1 MSLQLTGQAIDR
13 KVINVIKEK
22 SNNSEVAKMLH
33 QIMNSR
39 SYVDAQSSIDDMI
52 LVFGMELLNE
62 ENEKEAN
69 ILFSHI
75 NNQNSN
81 KEEVLNR
88 KLSIAL
94 MKFSHFLEKEDTAE
108 ARSELSLLKDLIKRL
123 PENER
128 LEYEESLKVYDM
140 MLGIREPENTKANE
154 EYTKMLIEAME
165 ESIDEDDDDVTETR
179 GADIVGSKTRD
190 RILAE
195 KRKNNPKK
203 KKTPKVKSDE
213 DAQISQGMAMMEYGM
228 KMGRLANAIENKV
241 SLSDFKS
248 KMQSDVN
255 KAHVYMIDYTNEVVK
270 VMNRLTYNSVNQ
282 SMKTILSAQ
291 SFFVEFTNE
300 NYDKNNKLSQ
310 SLFNFIL
317 NLSDIRNKHKLELS
331 KAVKKSKTKETNY
344 WKEKCVEFEMPNID
358 MEDMSSMLSFFERS
372 DSCVETEKTIYK
384 ANKLE
389 PIKYHNYK
397 SIANSLKKNEAVIMI
412 IRSMSD
418 NEPSYKALVAKNKLA
433 SPAWVSIGND
443 INIETTGFKK
453 HESSLEVMN
462 DPSSF
467 NIYFE
472 ELANVL
478 GENISDVAVIND
490 GVFHKINLGS
500 LYHAGKNKYLSELYS
515 FTVARDVNFFNYE
528 DLSLEKNDHITLC
541 GASDFQEVSK
551 NTQLKGTT
559 FKDLPQVVDELN
571 EINALLSKNYNS
583 SVLLDND
590 FTLNSF
596 ESQDNLDVLH
606 VSTHGY
612 YLPRYYF
619 TSDDPNEKNIQ
630 ITEVDDKPIN
640 LSKIESEEGVGASF
654 YANLAKVNPMLQSGL
669 ILGGGEYINANTIE
683 RIELAN
689 TKLVVLSACH
699 SGRGALLSGQ
709 GTFGVKNSILMSGAE
724 YILSSTHEV
733 GDYETLE
740 FMKSF
745 YSSLTSGESIS
756 QSYAIAVNYIRN
768 DHPVIAPSLPYI
780 WGAFIL
786 ERGYKD

>member
-255 KAHVYMIDYTNEVVK
+255 KAHVYK
-270 VMNRLTYNSVNQ
+270 
-282 SMKTILSAQ
+282 
-291 SFFVEFTNE
+291 
-300 NYDKNNKLSQ
+300 
-310 SLFNFIL
+310 
-317 NLSDIRNKHKLELS
+317 
-331 KAVKKSKTKETNY
+331 
-344 WKEKCVEFEMPNID
+344 
-358 MEDMSSMLSFFERS
+358 
-372 DSCVETEKTIYK
+372 
-384 ANKLE
+384 
-389 PIKYHNYK
+389 
-397 SIANSLKKNEAVIMI
+397 
-412 IRSMSD
+412 
-418 NEPSYKALVAKNKLA
+418 
-433 SPAWVSIGND
+433 
-443 INIETTGFKK
+443 
-453 HESSLEVMN
+453 
-462 DPSSF
+462 
-467 NIYFE
+467 
-472 ELANVL
+472 
-478 GENISDVAVIND
+478 
-490 GVFHKINLGS
+490 
-500 LYHAGKNKYLSELYS
+500 
-515 FTVARDVNFFNYE
+515 
-528 DLSLEKNDHITLC
+528 
-541 GASDFQEVSK
+541 
-551 NTQLKGTT
+551 
-559 FKDLPQVVDELN
+559 
-571 EINALLSKNYNS
+571 
-583 SVLLDND
+583 
-590 FTLNSF
+590 
-596 ESQDNLDVLH
+596 
-606 VSTHGY
+606 
-612 YLPRYYF
+612 
-619 TSDDPNEKNIQ
+619 
-630 ITEVDDKPIN
+630 
-640 LSKIESEEGVGASF
+640 
-654 YANLAKVNPMLQSGL
+654 
-669 ILGGGEYINANTIE
+669 
-683 RIELAN
+683 
-689 TKLVVLSACH
+689 
-699 SGRGALLSGQ
+699 
-709 GTFGVKNSILMSGAE
+709 
-724 YILSSTHEV
+724 
-733 GDYETLE
+733 
-740 FMKSF
+740 
-745 YSSLTSGESIS
+745 
-756 QSYAIAVNYIRN
+756 
-768 DHPVIAPSLPYI
+768 
-780 WGAFIL
+780 
-786 ERGYKD
+786 